1 MCDRRNPVKGFRQG
15 WHIERRASRLRRA
28 GRSEVH
34 SEHSG
39 GGAERARIQPVERTA
54 EEHLQRLRHDID
66 TVLQLQLY
74 GWSDE
79 AWAPVAEALAEY
91 GVGVLTGWLY
101 TREIFV
107 QVARGSFGG
116 LRQCPDSW
124 LFDDNGDT
132 ITGLAGVVFGCRFA
146 VESVTHRPVVALR
159 LCVLDPLLDPC
170 STTVERDAALPTL
183 WTGTFR

>member
-1 MCDRRNPVKGFRQG
+1 VK
-15 WHIERRASRLRRA
+15 SRF
-28 GRSEVH
+28 
-34 SEHSG
+34 
-39 GGAERARIQPVERTA
+39 GA
-54 EEHLQRLRHDID
+54 
-66 TVLQLQLY
+66 
-74 GWSDE
+74 
-79 AWAPVAEALAEY
+79 
-91 GVGVLTGWLY
+91 
-101 TREIFV
+101 
-107 QVARGSFGG
+107 